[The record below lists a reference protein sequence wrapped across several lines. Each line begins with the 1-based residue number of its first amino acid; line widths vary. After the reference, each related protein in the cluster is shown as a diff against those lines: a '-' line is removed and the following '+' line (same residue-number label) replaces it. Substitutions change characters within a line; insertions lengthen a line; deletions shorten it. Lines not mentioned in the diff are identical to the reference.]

1 MDNSI
6 DVVIAWVDGSD
17 PNWREVKNAHDPY
30 FKGDSRDIR
39 FRDWDNLQYVFR
51 GIEKF
56 MPWVRKVHFVTWG
69 HLPKWL
75 NTGCKKL
82 NIVNHTDYIPKIY
95 LPTFSSHP
103 IEMNFHR
110 IKGLAEQFIYANDD
124 MFFLKEMEP
133 DMFFKEGLPCDSLV
147 ETALQFHKGGID
159 HIIGN
164 NLEIINEHFEKRD
177 CRRNHSRKWFSR
189 CYGKQ
194 LFRNL
199 YMYPFKDFTGF
210 MDHHLPISLKKSTY
224 IKVWEMESEKLNS
237 TCLHKIRSV
246 EDVNCWLFRYWQ
258 LVSGSFYPRTTNIGR
273 FFSIGRDDIEIERAI
288 KNQTVKMVCL
298 SDDNENMDFEKEK
311 DFIKDCFQT
320 ILPEKSS
327 FEKMET

>member
-133 DMFFKEGLPCDSLV
+133 DMFFKEGLPCCL
-147 ETALQFHKGGID
+147 
-159 HIIGN
+159 
-164 NLEIINEHFEKRD
+164 
-177 CRRNHSRKWFSR
+177 
-189 CYGKQ
+189 
-194 LFRNL
+194 L
-199 YMYPFKDFTGF
+199 YT
-210 MDHHLPISLKKSTY
+210 
-224 IKVWEMESEKLNS
+224 
-237 TCLHKIRSV
+237 
-246 EDVNCWLFRYWQ
+246 
-258 LVSGSFYPRTTNIGR
+258 
-273 FFSIGRDDIEIERAI
+273 
-288 KNQTVKMVCL
+288 
-298 SDDNENMDFEKEK
+298 SDAADE
-311 DFIKDCFQT
+311 
-320 ILPEKSS
+320 
-327 FEKMET
+327 